1 MPLGERH
8 PPMNDDDTGLPFL
21 RTWRAVYTFV
31 LAVFVVTLVL
41 LTVLTLAY
49 P

>member
-1 MPLGERH
+1 MTDEGP
-8 PPMNDDDTGLPFL
+8 GLPLL

-31 LAVFVVTLVL
+31 LVVFV
-41 LTVLTLAY
+41 LTTAALAVLTLAY